1 MQISWVLKWPLDD
14 CFVRGASVV
23 KLVREAESEPE
34 KLLLQAKAFL
44 MKLERACEP
53 FSMLWYC
60 SSPVGKFFSF
70 LRRSRTSA
78 TSCGDRAPT
87 PFGSSFC
94 TFGMI

>member
-23 KLVREAESEPE
+23 KLVGRALLVREAESEPE

-53 FSMLWYC
+53 FSTLWYC
-60 SSPVGKFFSF
+60 SSPV
-70 LRRSRTSA
+70 
-78 TSCGDRAPT
+78 
-87 PFGSSFC
+87 
-94 TFGMI
+94 